1 MAKTAFQ
8 GAPVSLA
15 GEFIKVGAQA
25 PEFSL
30 VKGDL
35 SSFTQND
42 IKGKYAL
49 LNIFLVW
56 IRVYVQL
63 QYANSTSWQPK
74 WKIPLFWQFRKT
86 FLLRRD
92 VSVQLKELKMLFH
105 FQTTDILLILEK
117 NMVY

>member
-42 IKGKYAL
+42 I
-49 LNIFLVW
+49 
-56 IRVYVQL
+56 
-63 QYANSTSWQPK
+63 T
-74 WKIPLFWQFRKT
+74 
-86 FLLRRD
+86 
-92 VSVQLKELKMLFH
+92 
-105 FQTTDILLILEK
+105 
-117 NMVY
+117 

>member
-35 SSFTQND
+35 SSFTQKD
-42 IKGKYAL
+42 GQS
-49 LNIFLVW
+49 FL
-56 IRVYVQL
+56 YFSD
-63 QYANSTSWQPK
+63 NSNSFSICGDSLTK
-74 WKIPLFWQFRKT
+74 
-86 FLLRRD
+86 
-92 VSVQLKELKMLFH
+92 KEIISLAES
-105 FQTTDILLILEK
+105 LEPII
-117 NMVY
+117 